1 MRLHLDALP
10 ADVLF
15 SIASRHVP
23 SLAALVSASKA
34 LRIALLPCLEACVSL
49 RLREEWI
56 GVGTAELLSRLPALT
71 HVWIV
76 VEEAYMEAVEEIR
89 VACAT
94 STLACGRW

>member
-34 LRIALLPCLEACVSL
+34 SL
-49 RLREEWI
+49 APVFPPRP
-56 GVGTAELLSRLPALT
+56 LSSDLAPEPYFTLKEVPTSVPESVLT
-71 HVWIV
+71 PIS
-76 VEEAYMEAVEEIR
+76 A
-89 VACAT
+89 
-94 STLACGRW
+94 